1 MNRRTGF
8 AFPMILIGLW
18 WGHTAIS
25 QSGIV
30 SLLMGVLA
38 VTLTCF
44 GGGILSGIFQ
54 PEAIPD
60 EEMSTLASRVIAS
73 MIIFGV
79 LSLLMIILL
88 PYL

>member
-8 AFPMILIGLW
+8 AFSMILIGLW
-18 WGHTAIS
+18 WGQTAIS

-30 SLLMGVLA
+30 SLLMGILA

-44 GGGILSGIFQ
+44 GCGILSGIVQ

-73 MIIFGV
+73 MVIFGV
-79 LSLLMIILL
+79 LSLLVIILL

>member
-73 MIIFGV
+73 MVIFGV
-79 LSLLMIILL
+79 LSLLMIVLL